1 MKRIIWLIERGARAG
16 AALGAAAILLM
27 MVHVALD
34 VVMRKLLGVPLPG
47 TLAAV
52 TNYYM
57 VIAVFMPL
65 ALVERRRAHISVDVV
80 MPLLSARLGRY
91 MRATSGL
98 AAALIMALVAWRGWT
113 DAVRDWQV
121 SASQVQGSA
130 VMPVWPAHFAVPFG
144 SGLLAIAFLLRLV
157 PRPLTDTLPER

>member
-1 MKRIIWLIERGARAG
+1 MKRIIWLIDMLARAG
-16 AALGAAAILLM
+16 AVLGAAAILLM
-27 MVHVALD
+27 MVHVTLD
-34 VVMRKLLGVPLPG
+34 VVMRKLLGAPLPG
-47 TLAAV
+47 TLSAV

-65 ALVERRRAHISVDVV
+65 ALVERHRAHISVDVM
-80 MPLLSARLGRY
+80 MPLLPARLSRY
-91 MRATSGL
+91 VGAMSGL

-113 DAVRDWQV
+113 DAVRDWQA

-144 SGLLAIAFLLRLV
+144 AGLLAIALLLRLV
-157 PRPLTDTLPER
+157 PRRLGNTLSDR

>member
-1 MKRIIWLIERGARAG
+1 MKRIIWLIDMVARAG
-16 AALGAAAILLM
+16 AVLGAAAILLM

-34 VVMRKLLGVPLPG
+34 VVMRKLLGAPLPG
-47 TLAAV
+47 TLAMV

-65 ALVERRRAHISVDVV
+65 ALVERHRAHISVDVM
-80 MPLLSARLGRY
+80 MPILPARLGRC
-91 MRATSGL
+91 MRALSGL
-98 AAALIMALVAWRGWT
+98 AAALFMALVAWRGWT

-144 SGLLAIAFLLRLV
+144 AGLLAIALLLRLV
-157 PRPLTDTLPER
+157 PRPLGDTLPER